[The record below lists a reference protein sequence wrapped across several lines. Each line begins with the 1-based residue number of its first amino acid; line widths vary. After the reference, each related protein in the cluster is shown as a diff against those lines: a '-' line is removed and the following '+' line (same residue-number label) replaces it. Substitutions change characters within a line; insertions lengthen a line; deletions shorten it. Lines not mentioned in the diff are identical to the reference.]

1 MPHFT
6 HSRLR
11 LIASLLSE
19 GLESTTFDSV
29 QPHLGQRKIPPLQF
43 YSRKINTIPTIK
55 TAQEEIDSFRE
66 ILVVKK
72 INLVLIVR
80 QHDFRAGRQSVDT
93 DIVIVFNPVCN
104 LLG

>member
-55 TAQEEIDSFRE
+55 TAQEEIESFHE
-66 ILVVKK
+66 ILVVKER
-72 INLVLIVR
+72 NLRSIVW
-80 QHDFRAGRQSVDT
+80 QNDLSAGYQSVNA
-93 DIVIVFNPVCN
+93 DII
-104 LLG
+104 LA